1 MKNVRLARAV
11 HMSEMQVNER
21 RDRIA
26 MCFFVVAAVLVG
38 VFAWYRATSQAGG
51 IVPAAQRR
59 TAPGLALSQLGGGE
73 WRMADHRGQVV
84 LLNYWATWCGP
95 CWEETPGL
103 VRLSRELGPRGLA
116 VVGIS
121 IDKGSRDKVKK
132 FVDQFNLPYPVA
144 FPDPLS
150 QMEWGMAGVPT
161 TILVDKHGRV
171 AKSYVGAV
179 RERDFRQDVTELLAE
194 Q

>member
-1 MKNVRLARAV
+1 MTEMR
-11 HMSEMQVNER
+11 MSER
-21 RDRIA
+21 RGGWA
-26 MCFFVVAAVLVG
+26 MWFFVVAAVLVG

-51 IVPAAQRR
+51 IAPAEQRK
-59 TAPGLALSQLGGGE
+59 AMPNLVLSQLGGGE

-84 LLNYWATWCGP
+84 LVNYWATWCGP

-103 VRLSRELGPRGLA
+103 VRLSRDLGPSGLA
-116 VVGIS
+116 VVGVS
-121 IDKGSRDKVKK
+121 IDKGSRDKVQK
-132 FVDQFNLPYPVA
+132 FVDQFSVPYPVV

-179 RERDFRQDVTELLAE
+179 RERDFLKDVTALLQE